1 MSACPSNCYQEGELE
16 AVCEVPAVALWSP
29 SLQSFPSNLF
39 STACP
44 LPACN
49 FEQHLLTQQ
58 GFSESPKAE
67 GLRNQLPDQ
76 AELLRPA
83 GHTGQGG
90 AWDLLSV
97 LALVA
102 FKSRFVSLLGE
113 GVSET

>member
-83 GHTGQGG
+83 GQYRSGQSLG
-90 AWDLLSV
+90 LTLS
-97 LALVA
+97 
-102 FKSRFVSLLGE
+102 SRTCGLQEPLCESPG
-113 GVSET
+113 